1 MFHGLSFTQLE
12 TFHWAAR
19 LGSFS
24 AAAVRL
30 NTTQP
35 AVSGRIRGI
44 EAALKLRLFDRTGR
58 LPKLTAEG
66 RELAAHVERIIALGE
81 AFESLL
87 GPQETIAGLVR
98 LGAADTVALTWL
110 PLLMAE
116 LGRAYPRIN
125 LELVVDLSVNLR
137 DRLLHG
143 DLDIAFMV
151 GGISRPDFE
160 TRQLGPVVQRWMCSP
175 RLGVPDRVMTAAE
188 LVAWP
193 ILTHSRGSHL
203 YHTVQRW
210 FEADGVRAERLHG
223 CNSLATMIAM
233 TTAGL
238 GISVLPPKMLCA
250 ELEARQLVRIRTARE
265 LPDNEFV
272 AVYSVQP
279 LRATV
284 RIVADLAERL
294 VRRSPVFD
302 ARSEAARAGRA
313 RTGRGGTARGRRGS
327 DARRP
332 GRRAGGR

>member
-24 AAAVRL
+24 AAAIRL

-44 EAALKLRLFDRTGR
+44 ETALKLSLFDRTGR
-58 LPKLTAEG
+58 LPKLTAKG
-66 RELAAHVERIIALGE
+66 QELAAQVERIMALGE
-81 AFESLL
+81 AFESLV
-87 GPQETIAGLVR
+87 GPQAAIAGLVR
-98 LGAADTVALTWL
+98 VGAADTVALTWL

-116 LGRAYPRIN
+116 LGSTYPRIN
-125 LELVVDLSVNLR
+125 VELVVDLSVNLR

-151 GGISRPDFE
+151 GDISRPGFE
-160 TRQLGPVVQRWMCSP
+160 MRRLGPVEQRWMCSP
-175 RLGVPDRVMTAAE
+175 ALGVPDRVMGASE

-193 ILTHSRGSHL
+193 IFTHSRGSHL

-238 GISVLPPKMLCA
+238 GISVLPPKMLLG
-250 ELEARQLVRIRTARE
+250 ELEARKLAVIRTDRAM
-265 LPDNEFV
+265 PDNEFV
-272 AVYSVQP
+272 AVYSIQP

-284 RIVADLAERL
+284 RIVADLAAAL
-294 VRRSPVFD
+294 VRGSPVFG
-302 ARSEAARAGRA
+302 AQA
-313 RTGRGGTARGRRGS
+313 RTGRRGTDRGRRGS
-327 DARRP
+327 AGRPP
-332 GRRAGGR
+332 GRRSAGP